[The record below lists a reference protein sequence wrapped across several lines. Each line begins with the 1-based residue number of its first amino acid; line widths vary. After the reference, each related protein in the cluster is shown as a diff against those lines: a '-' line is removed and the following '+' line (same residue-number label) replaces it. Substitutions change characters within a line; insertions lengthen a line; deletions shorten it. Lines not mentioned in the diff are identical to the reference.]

1 MTTPNPGPKRA
12 SPPERYRA
20 MSLHKL
26 AQAQEELDKDDLCQA
41 SEKIWG
47 AVAEIVKAVA
57 QQRGWNHH
65 AHNYLSHA
73 ANYVG
78 FALGRRDLVTI
89 FAAASEIHT
98 NFYEHQVFKDEVEV
112 RLESARTFVE
122 AMDVVLSDPQRELLP
137 NTPEQET
144 RLRSLTRKTAFS
156 HGPELTPE
164 EVTDLPPVVP

>member
-1 MTTPNPGPKRA
+1 MTTPNRGPKRA
-12 SPPERYRA
+12 SPPSRYRA
-20 MSLHKL
+20 LSFHKL
-26 AQAQEELDKDDLCQA
+26 AQAQEELDKDDPCQA

-65 AHNYLSHA
+65 AHNYLTHA

-78 FALGRRDLVTI
+78 FALGRTDLVAI
-89 FAAASEIHT
+89 FAFMSEIHT

-112 RLESARTFVE
+112 RLANARFFVE
-122 AMDVVLSDPQRELLP
+122 AMDEVLSDPQRELLP
-137 NTPEQET
+137 DSREQET
-144 RLRSLTRKTAFS
+144 RLRALTRKTAFS

-164 EVTDLPPVVP
+164 EVADLPPVIP